1 MNKSGRWSRVP
12 ADPATERGA
21 FRPSFGY
28 LLLALLLVGCG
39 LYWLT
44 SPTGSS
50 SAADTSAARPNW
62 PAGTPFEASA
72 PAQIASTASAVF
84 GIAAPAASGAQL
96 PEREV
101 DGDVTPDLRS
111 YLNPGEKPTM
121 KEVLDRLHAAGVHTG
136 IGAFNP
142 PDTRPNLVGLA
153 VPKDFVLPDGY
164 VRHFQTTDDGQ
175 DIEPILMYAPDREFL
190 DAAGRPIAIPAD
202 RVVRPEQAPP
212 GLPLRRV
219 VIPAPVAP
227 DK

>member
-1 MNKSGRWSRVP
+1 MNESGRWSRVP

-21 FRPSFGY
+21 LRPSFGY

-44 SPTGSS
+44 LPTASSPV
-50 SAADTSAARPNW
+50 ADTSAARPSW
-62 PAGTPFEASA
+62 PADTAFDP
-72 PAQIASTASAVF
+72 PAQAASTASAAFAV
-84 GIAAPAASGAQL
+84 AAPAASGAQA
-96 PEREV
+96 PVREV

-153 VPKDFVLPDGY
+153 VPKDFVLPEGY
-164 VRHFQTTDDGQ
+164 VRHYQTTDDGQ

-190 DAAGRPIAIPAD
+190 DAAGRPMAIPAD